1 MWAACKTAHRVRV
14 ARLAAGLTDD
24 ESIESAAGAMLAAE
38 VDAKTMGIH
47 RMIASYIEALNKSA
61 EEK

>member
-1 MWAACKTAHRVRV
+1 VCKTAHQVRV

-24 ESIESAAGAMLAAE
+24 ESIEAAAGAILAAE

-47 RMIASYIEALNKSA
+47 RMIASYIDALNESA
-61 EEK
+61 KEK